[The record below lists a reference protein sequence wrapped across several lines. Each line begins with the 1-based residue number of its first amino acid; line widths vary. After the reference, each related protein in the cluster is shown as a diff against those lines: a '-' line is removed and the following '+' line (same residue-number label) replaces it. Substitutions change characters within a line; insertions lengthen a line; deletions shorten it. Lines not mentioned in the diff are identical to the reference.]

1 MARLHERY
9 KEEIVPQLK
18 NELGVSNPHAVPRL
32 EKIIVSMGVGEG
44 ARDSKIL
51 DQCVES
57 LTVITGQKAQRT
69 RARKSIAAFKLREG
83 TEVGCRVTLRRRRM
97 YEFLDRLITLALP
110 RVRDFRGLNPNA
122 FDGHGNYSFGLTEQL
137 VFPEID
143 PDKLPH
149 VQGMNITIVT
159 SAQSN
164 EDGRALLRSL
174 GMPLRKEDEKKKKK

>member
-1 MARLHERY
+1 MARLLEQYRE
-9 KEEIVPQLK
+9 KVVPQLK
-18 NELGVSNPHAVPRL
+18 EELGKANLHAVPRV

-83 TEVGCRVTLRRRRM
+83 TEVGCRVTLRRKRM

-110 RVRDFRGLNPNA
+110 RVRDFRGLNSKA
-122 FDGHGNYSFGLTEQL
+122 FDGSGNYSFGLTEQL

-143 PDKLPH
+143 PDKIPH

-159 SAQSN
+159 SAQNN
-164 EDGRALLRSL
+164 EEGRALLRSL
-174 GMPLRKEDEKKKKK
+174 GLPLRTDDEKTKK